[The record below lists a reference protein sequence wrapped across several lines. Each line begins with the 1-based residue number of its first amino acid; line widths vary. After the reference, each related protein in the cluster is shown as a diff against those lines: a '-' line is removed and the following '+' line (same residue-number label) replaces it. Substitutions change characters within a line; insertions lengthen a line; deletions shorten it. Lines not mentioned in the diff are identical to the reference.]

1 MLSTALRKINNLRL
15 MSAIMLV
22 ASLPIIMA
30 VFFASMLIFENIQ
43 TKREMDRLAQVVEV
57 GVQMTRVVHEQQKER
72 GATSI
77 FLTTEGAEFG
87 DYLTDQRR
95 QTDAQIA
102 ILKDMTEGF
111 AISEL
116 GDERGELV
124 EHFIESMDAIDRMPM
139 VRSRVDSLDITTSE
153 ALGFYTQ
160 LNSDMI
166 EFFEHTA
173 DISTSIYI
181 ARTILA
187 TGSFLNGK
195 EHGGI
200 ERAVGSGGFALG
212 EFDRFRHARLAQ
224 LVAAQDVYFEGFRR
238 DAREDFL
245 KMYNDLQESAPV
257 RKVNEMRDM
266 ALNSAP
272 GSMLFGVS
280 GEDFFEAQ
288 TARLDGLRDIENA
301 LVDYVLKTTAQETLR
316 AERALLWT
324 SLEVIAGI
332 AIAMVIGVFLARMIR
347 GNLSRLS
354 SAATEMTKGNL
365 EVDLPRKTENEVG
378 ELIAAMDSFRDS
390 ILEGRKLEAEMR
402 EREAEQARQK
412 EEQERLEREREAEE
426 RRTMEAVRAREQKAA
441 AEIAEVVKACAA
453 GDFSQRLSTED
464 KEGIF
469 SELCQ
474 GINQIGDVADHGLSA
489 IRQALV
495 ELSEGNLTFQMEAD
509 LKGVFA
515 EIREAMGN
523 TVENLDGIIRTIK
536 TSSTAVDAASIEMA
550 TATRELAS
558 RTESSASDL
567 ETASAAIEE
576 LSSTIASVADSAST
590 ANKEADQI
598 SRKARDGNDV
608 VKSAVEAMQRIRSSS
623 SEIAPITK
631 MIDEISFQTNLLA
644 LNASV
649 EAARAGAAGR
659 GFAVVAG
666 EVQNLAARSA
676 KAAKDISAL
685 IEQNSTH
692 IASGV
697 ALVEDSGRQLEEIS
711 DGISDVSAMISSV
724 AAAVRQQSS
733 AIADISNTTTSLDQ
747 TMQENSAMVEQTA
760 TVTEMLKTNAENLT
774 RGIARFRLRET
785 AVSTSANA
793 LKGGERK
800 MSQADLLKIAER
812 LKKEGVKNVLP
823 L

>member
-1 MLSTALRKINNLRL
+1 MLSTVLRKINNLRL
-15 MSAIMLV
+15 MPAIMLV
-22 ASLPIIMA
+22 ASLPILMA
-30 VFFASMLIFENIQ
+30 VFFASMLILENIQ
-43 TKREMDRLAQVVEV
+43 TKREMDRLGQVVEV
-57 GVQMTRVVHEQQKER
+57 SVQMTRVVHEQQKER

-87 DYLTDQRR
+87 DYLTEQRR

-102 ILKDMTEGF
+102 VLKDLAEGF
-111 AISEL
+111 DIREL
-116 GDERGELV
+116 GDERRELV
-124 EHFIESMDAIDRMPM
+124 EHFVESMEAIDRMSV
-139 VRSRVDSLDITTSE
+139 VRSRVDTLDIPVSE
-153 ALGFYTQ
+153 ALGYYTQ

-212 EFDRFRHARLAQ
+212 QFDRFRHARLGQ
-224 LVAAQDVYFEGFRR
+224 LVAAQDVYFEAFRR
-238 DAREDFL
+238 DAREEFL
-245 KMYNDLQESAPV
+245 EMYNDLQESVPAK
-257 RKVNEMRDM
+257 KVNEMREL

-272 GSMLFGVS
+272 GAMLFGVS
-280 GEDFFEAQ
+280 GEDFFDAQ

-301 LVDYVLKTTAQETLR
+301 LVGYLLETTARETLQ
-316 AERALLWT
+316 AERGLLWT
-324 SLEVIAGI
+324 ALEVIAGI
-332 AIAMVIGVFLARMIR
+332 AIAVLIGVALARMIR
-347 GNLSRLS
+347 GNLARLS

-365 EVDLPRKTENEVG
+365 EVELPRQTENEVG
-378 ELIAAMDSFRDS
+378 ELISAMDSFRDS

-402 EREAEQARQK
+402 EKEAEQARQK
-412 EEQERLEREREAEE
+412 EERERLEREREAEE
-426 RRTMEAVRAREQKAA
+426 RRQMEELRAREQKAA
-441 AEIAEVVKACAA
+441 EEIAEVVKACAA
-453 GDFSQRLSTED
+453 GDFSQRLSTDD
-464 KEGIF
+464 KDGVF
-469 SELCQ
+469 AELCH
-474 GINQIGDVADHGLSA
+474 GINRIGDVADYGLGA

-495 ELSEGNLTFQMEAD
+495 ELSEGNLTHKMEAN
-509 LKGVFA
+509 LSGVFA
-515 EIREAMGN
+515 EIREAMDN
-523 TVENLDGIIRTIK
+523 TIENLDGIIRTIK
-536 TSSTAVDAASIEMA
+536 TSGVAVDSASVEMA

-590 ANKEADQI
+590 ANKEADEI
-598 SRKARDGNDV
+598 SRKAREGNDV
-608 VKSAVEAMQRIRSSS
+608 VKAAVEAMQRIRSSS
-623 SEIAPITK
+623 NEIAPITK

-649 EAARAGAAGR
+649 EAARAGASGR

-666 EVQNLAARSA
+666 EVQNLAARCA

-685 IEQNSTH
+685 IEQNSGH

-733 AIADISNTTTSLDQ
+733 AIADISSTATSLDQ

-760 TVTEMLKTNAENLT
+760 TVTEMLKSNAESLT
-774 RGIARFRLRET
+774 RGISRFRLRET
-785 AVSTSANA
+785 AVSTSAKA
-793 LKGGERK
+793 LNGGEPK
-800 MSQADLLKIAER
+800 MSQADLQKIAER
-812 LKKEGVKNVLP
+812 LKKQGVKNVLP